1 MYSRLKDTL
10 VPTQLQRSKCRK
22 DLSRLCGEVIKD
34 VVLQRIQEDA
44 TLDLEELH
52 QALSRGVLQILA
64 ETYLGTKFD
73 DATIMNATCLE
84 IFRDAD
90 KNLGIKRTRS
100 LSSFV
105 QENRD
110 KIAPEDLG
118 GISELLSG
126 HSLKLKSDIVTFEN
140 NPQRRGAGRIY
151 TPYDVTE
158 HMCKE
163 SIIEMMKGMSSPQ
176 EVVSMR
182 ILDPAVG
189 SGAFL
194 AQAYRSILN
203 QSLLQGIA
211 LDDNHKSLLISDVLH
226 GVDVDPFATKV
237 CKLVMFLES
246 RGKYPDISPS
256 IFTADSLVMGG
267 SPSVLDYIKHVRFN
281 GVCEGY
287 DLVIG
292 NPPYVRIKPEDFEGF
307 LLADTR
313 NLYGLFCELSIS
325 LTKPS
330 GIFSMIIPQAVM
342 GARETQSL
350 RNHVLSLNAEVKFQ
364 VFDSV
369 PDFLF
374 DQGKI
379 ESNTNTNINQRTVIV
394 SVSKGKSKK
403 IFTSKLLRWRRR
415 EERDVLFNHIDLIEI
430 LPSDIHCD
438 RIPMIS
444 NTRTLE
450 LLRAMK
456 GIKQTIGDVKDGNDS
471 KLYMTKAVRYFI
483 TALPR
488 DLGRPNT
495 LQFGVEESHFERV
508 HALLNSNV
516 FYWWW
521 RVFGNGFQVEQRDVD
536 SFPLLDLNPEAAKRF
551 SRALIDLEED
561 CLVFKRNAGKDIPNV
576 NYNFAQGLVG
586 EIDDEIFKTLHMEN
600 LAEVFIS
607 KTNSLHNKMD
617 ALVGYGGQN
626 ED

>member
-1 MYSRLKDTL
+1 MYSRHKDTL

-34 VVLQRIQEDA
+34 VVLQRIHEDD
-44 TLDLEELH
+44 TLDLDELH
-52 QALSRGVLQILA
+52 QALSRGVLQILS

-73 DATIMNATCLE
+73 DATIMNAPCLE

-90 KNLGIKRTRS
+90 KNLGIERTRS

-126 HSLKLKSDIVTFEN
+126 HSLTLNSETITFES

-163 SIIEMMKGMSSPQ
+163 SIVEMMKGMSSPK
-176 EVVSMR
+176 EVVSLR

-203 QSLLQGIA
+203 QSLVQGIA
-211 LDDNHKSLLISDVLH
+211 LDDDHKSLLISDVLH

-246 RGKYPDISPS
+246 EGNYPDISPS
-256 IFTADSLVMGG
+256 IFTADSLVLGG
-267 SPSVLDYIKHVRFN
+267 SPSVLDWIEHVRFN

-325 LTKPS
+325 LTKPN

-350 RNHVLSLNAEVKFQ
+350 RNHVLSLDAEVRFQ

-394 SVSKGKSKK
+394 SVSKRKSKK

-415 EERDVLFNHIDLIEI
+415 EERDELFDYIDLIEI

-444 NTRTLE
+444 NKRTLR
-450 LLRAMK
+450 LLRSMK
-456 GIKQTIGDVKDGNDS
+456 RIKQTIGDVKDGDGS
-471 KLYMTKAVRYFI
+471 RLYMTKAVRYFI

-495 LQFGVEESHFERV
+495 LQFGVDDAHFERV
-508 HALLNSNV
+508 HILLNSNV

-536 SFPLLDLNPEAAKRF
+536 SFPLFDIAPETAKRF
-551 SRALIDLEED
+551 SRALIDSEED
-561 CLVFKRNAGKDIPNV
+561 CLVFKRNAGKDIPNI
-576 NYNFAQGLVG
+576 NYNYAQSLVHT
-586 EIDDEIFKTLHMEN
+586 IDDEIFKTLHIEN

>member
-1 MYSRLKDTL
+1 MYSRHKDAL

-22 DLSRLCGEVIKD
+22 DLSRLCGEVIKH
-34 VVLQRIQEDA
+34 VALQRILEDD
-44 TLDLEELH
+44 TLDLDELH
-52 QALSRGVLQILA
+52 QSLSRGVLQILA
-64 ETYLGTKFD
+64 ETYLGSEFD
-73 DATIMNATCLE
+73 VATISGTPCLE
-84 IFRDAD
+84 IFLNAD
-90 KNLGIKRTRS
+90 KDLGMERIQS

-105 QENRD
+105 QGNRD

-126 HSLKLKSDIVTFEN
+126 HSLALNSETITFQN
-140 NPQRRGAGRIY
+140 NPKRRGAGRIY

-163 SIIEMMKGMSSPQ
+163 SIVEMMEGMSTPQ
-176 EVVSMR
+176 EVVSLR

-203 QSLLQGIA
+203 QSLEQGII
-211 LDDNHKSLLISDVLH
+211 LGDDHKSMLISDVLH
-226 GVDVDPFATKV
+226 GVDVDPFATNV

-246 RGKYPDISPS
+246 GGNYPDISPS
-256 IFTADSLVMGG
+256 IFTADSLVLGG
-267 SPSVLDYIKHVRFN
+267 SPSVLNWIKHVRFN

-325 LTKPS
+325 LTKPN

-350 RNHVLSLNAEVKFQ
+350 RNHVLSLDAEVRFQ

-394 SVSKGKSKK
+394 SVSKSKSKQ

-415 EERDVLFNHIDLIEI
+415 EERDVLFDHIDLIKI

-444 NTRTLE
+444 NRRTLN

-456 GIKQTIGDVKDGNDS
+456 EIKQTIGDVKEEDGS
-471 KLYMTKAVRYFI
+471 KLYITKAVRYFI

-495 LQFGVEESHFERV
+495 LKFGVEESHFERV
-508 HALLNSNV
+508 HTLLNSNV

-536 SFPLLDLNPEAAKRF
+536 SFPLFDIAPETAKRF
-551 SRALIDLEED
+551 SRALIDSEED
-561 CLVFKRNAGKDIPNV
+561 CLVFKRNAGKDIPNI
-576 NYNFAQGLVG
+576 NYNYAQSLVHT
-586 EIDDEIFKTLHMEN
+586 IDDEIFKTLHMEN

>member
-1 MYSRLKDTL
+1 

-34 VVLQRIQEDA
+34 VVRQRIQEDA

-64 ETYLGTKFD
+64 ETYLGSEFD
-73 DATIMNATCLE
+73 DATIMNAPCLE
-84 IFRDAD
+84 IFQDAD
-90 KNLGIKRTRS
+90 KALGIERTRL

-126 HSLKLKSDIVTFEN
+126 HSLKLKSDLVAFEN

-158 HMCKE
+158 HMCRE
-163 SIIEMMKGMSSPQ
+163 SIIEMMKGMSSPK

-246 RGKYPDISPS
+246 GGNYPGISPS
-256 IFTADSLVMGG
+256 IFTADSLVLGG
-267 SPSVLDYIKHVRFN
+267 SPSALDWIKHVQYN

-292 NPPYVRIKPEDFEGF
+292 NPPYVRIKPKDYQGF
-307 LLADTR
+307 FLAETR

-350 RNHVLSLNAEVKFQ
+350 RNHVLNLNAEVKFQ

-415 EERDVLFNHIDLIEI
+415 EERDVLFDHIDLIEI
-430 LPSDIHCD
+430 LPSDIHYD

-456 GIKQTIGDVKDGNDS
+456 RIKQTIGDVKDGNDS

-495 LQFGVEESHFERV
+495 LQFSVEESHFERV
-508 HALLNSNV
+508 HTLLNSNV

-551 SRALIDLEED
+551 SRALIDSEED
-561 CLVFKRNAGKDIPNV
+561 CLVFKRNAGKDIPNI
-576 NYNFAQGLVG
+576 NYNYAQGLVR

-600 LAEVFIS
+600 LAEVFTS
-607 KTNSLHNKMD
+607 KTNSLLNKMD
-617 ALVGYGGQN
+617 ALVGYGG
-626 ED
+626 

>member
-1 MYSRLKDTL
+1 M
-10 VPTQLQRSKCRK
+10 PTQLQRSKCRK
-22 DLSRLCGEVIKD
+22 DLSRLCAEVIKD

-44 TLDLEELH
+44 TLDLNELH

-64 ETYLGTKFD
+64 ETYLGSEFD
-73 DATIMNATCLE
+73 DAAVINAPCLE
-84 IFRDAD
+84 IFQDAD
-90 KNLGIKRTRS
+90 KDLGIERTRS

-126 HSLKLKSDIVTFEN
+126 HSLKLKSDTITFEN
-140 NPQRRGAGRIY
+140 NPQRRDAGRIY

-163 SIIEMMKGMSSPQ
+163 SIVEMMKGMSSPQ

-194 AQAYRSILN
+194 AQAYRCILN
-203 QSLLQGIA
+203 QSLVQGIT

-246 RGKYPDISPS
+246 GGIYLGISPS
-256 IFTADSLVMGG
+256 IFTADSLVLGG
-267 SPSVLDYIKHVRFN
+267 SPSALDWIKHVQYN

-292 NPPYVRIKPEDFEGF
+292 NPPYVRIKPKDYQGF
-307 LLADTR
+307 FLAETR

-350 RNHVLSLNAEVKFQ
+350 RNHVLNLNAEVKFQ

-471 KLYMTKAVRYFI
+471 KLYITKAVRYFI

-495 LQFGVEESHFERV
+495 LQFGVEESYFERV
-508 HALLNSNV
+508 HTLLNSNV

-536 SFPLLDLNPEAAKRF
+536 SFPLLDLTPEAAKRF
-551 SRALIDLEED
+551 SRALIDSEED

-600 LAEVFIS
+600 LSEVFIS

>member
-1 MYSRLKDTL
+1 MYSRRKESL
-10 VPTQLQRSKCRK
+10 VPTQLQRSNCRK
-22 DLSRLCGEVIKD
+22 ELSRLCGEIIKD
-34 VVLQRIQEDA
+34 VALRRTLEDD
-44 TLDLEELH
+44 TLDLDDLH
-52 QALSRGVLQILA
+52 KVISRGVLQILA
-64 ETYLGTKFD
+64 EAYLGTEFGPASVKD
-73 DATIMNATCLE
+73 TPCLD
-84 IFRDAD
+84 IFQNAD
-90 KNLGIKRTRS
+90 KELGDENVQS

-105 QENRD
+105 EKNRQQ
-110 KIAPEDLG
+110 IAPEDLG

-126 HSLKLKSDIVTFEN
+126 HSLGLEDGYISFAN

-151 TPYDVTE
+151 TPYDVTK

-163 SIIEMMKGMSSPQ
+163 SIGELLKGMTSQ
-176 EVVSMR
+176 EEVVSLR

-194 AQAYRSILN
+194 AQAYRCILN
-203 QSLLQGIA
+203 QAHNQGII
-211 LDDNHKSLLISDVLH
+211 LDDLHKSKLISDVLH
-226 GVDVDPFATKV
+226 GVDIDPFATKV

-246 RGKYPDISPS
+246 EGNYPEISPS
-256 IFTADSLVMGG
+256 IFTVDSLVLGG
-267 SPSVLDYIKHVRFN
+267 SPSVFDWTKHIRFN
-281 GVCEGY
+281 GVCKGY

-292 NPPYVRIKPEDFEGF
+292 NPPYVRIRPEDYGRF
-307 LLADTR
+307 LLADSR
-313 NLYGLFCELSIS
+313 NMYALFCELSIS
-325 LTKPS
+325 LAKPS

-342 GARETQSL
+342 GARETQTL
-350 RNHVLSLNAEVKFQ
+350 RNHVLNLNAEVKFQ

-394 SVSKGKSKK
+394 TVSKRKSKK

-415 EERDVLFNHIDLIEI
+415 EERDVLFDHLDLIEI

-444 NTRTLE
+444 NRRTLK
-450 LLRAMK
+450 LLRLMK
-456 GIKQTIGDVKDGNDS
+456 GIKQTISDVKDEDGS

-495 LQFGVEESHFERV
+495 LQFGVEDSHFERV
-508 HALLNSNV
+508 HTLLNSNV

-536 SFPLLDLNPEAAKRF
+536 SFPLLDLTPEAAKRF
-551 SRALIDLEED
+551 SRALIDSEEG
-561 CLVFKRNAGKDIPNV
+561 CLVFKRNAGKNIPNI
-576 NYNFAQGLVG
+576 NYNYAQGLVHK
-586 EIDDEIFKTLHMEN
+586 IDDEIFKTLHMES

>member
-1 MYSRLKDTL
+1 MSR
-10 VPTQLQRSKCRK
+10 
-22 DLSRLCGEVIKD
+22 
-34 VVLQRIQEDA
+34 VLNDKKVDIVH
-44 TLDLEELH
+44 LH
-52 QALSRGVLQILA
+52 QVLSQGVLQILA
-64 ETYLGTKFD
+64 EAYLGTEFD
-73 DATIMNATCLE
+73 EPTIMNTPCLE
-84 IFRDAD
+84 IFLNTD
-90 KNLGIKRTRS
+90 KELGKENINS
-100 LSSFV
+100 LVSFV
-105 QENRD
+105 ENNR
-110 KIAPEDLG
+110 KEIAPEDLG

-126 HSLKLKSDIVTFEN
+126 HSLKLKSDTIVFEN
-140 NPQRRGAGRIY
+140 NPHRRGAGRIY

-158 HMCKE
+158 YMCKE
-163 SIIEMMKGMSSPQ
+163 SIAELMKGMKSPE
-176 EVVSMR
+176 EVVSLR

-194 AQAYRSILN
+194 AQAYRSILH
-203 QSLLQGIA
+203 QAFKQGIV
-211 LDDNHKSLLISDVLH
+211 LENNHKSLLIRDVLH

-246 RGKYPDISPS
+246 EGKFPNISPS
-256 IFTADSLVMGG
+256 IFAADSLLMGG
-267 SPSVLDYIKHVRFN
+267 SPSVTDWLKHIGFS

-292 NPPYVRIKPEDFEGF
+292 NPPYVRIKPEDFKQF
-307 LLADTR
+307 LLADSR

-330 GIFSMIIPQAVM
+330 GIFSMIIPQAIM

-350 RNHVLSLNAEVKFQ
+350 RNHVLNLNAEVKFQ

-394 SVSKGKSKK
+394 SVSKRRSKK

-415 EERDVLFNHIDLIEI
+415 EERDVLFDHLDLIEI
-430 LPSDIHCD
+430 SPSDIYCD
-438 RIPMIS
+438 RIPMIC
-444 NTRTLE
+444 NRRTLK
-450 LLRAMK
+450 LFRSIK
-456 GIKQTIGDVKDGNDS
+456 GIKQTIGDVKDGDGS
-471 KLYMTKAVRYFI
+471 KLYITKAVRYFI

-495 LQFGVEESHFERV
+495 LQFSVEEPHFERV

-536 SFPLLDLNPEAAKRF
+536 SFPLLDLTPEAAKRF
-551 SRALIDLEED
+551 SRALIDSEED

-576 NYNFAQGLVG
+576 NYNYAQGLVH
-586 EIDDEIFKTLHMEN
+586 EIDDEIFKTLQIEN
-600 LAEVFIS
+600 LAEVFTS

>member
-1 MYSRLKDTL
+1 MYSRHNDTL
-10 VPTQLQRSKCRK
+10 VPTQLQRSMCRK
-22 DLSRLCGEVIKD
+22 ELSRLCGEVIKD
-34 VVLQRIQEDA
+34 VALQRILEDDK
-44 TLDLEELH
+44 LDLDELH

-73 DATIMNATCLE
+73 DSTIMNTPCLE
-84 IFRDAD
+84 IFGDAD
-90 KNLGIKRTRS
+90 KDLGVERIQT

-126 HSLKLKSDIVTFEN
+126 HSLTLNSETITFEN

-158 HMCKE
+158 HMCRE
-163 SIIEMMKGMSSPQ
+163 SIVEMMEGMSTPQ
-176 EVVSMR
+176 EVVSLR

-203 QSLLQGIA
+203 QSLEHGIV
-211 LDDNHKSLLISDVLH
+211 LDDEHKSLLISDVLH
-226 GVDVDPFATKV
+226 GVDVDTFATKV

-246 RGKYPDISPS
+246 GGNYPNISPS
-256 IFTADSLVMGG
+256 IFTADSLQLGG
-267 SPSVLDYIKHVRFN
+267 SPSVLDWTKHIRFN
-281 GVCEGY
+281 GVCKGY

-292 NPPYVRIKPEDFEGF
+292 NPPYVRIRPEDYERF
-307 LLADTR
+307 LLADSR
-313 NLYGLFCELSIS
+313 NMYGLFCELSIS
-325 LTKPS
+325 LTKPT
-330 GIFSMIIPQAVM
+330 GIFSMIIPQSVM
-342 GARETQSL
+342 GAREAQSL
-350 RNHVLSLNAEVKFQ
+350 RNLVLNLNAEVKFQ

-394 SVSKGKSKK
+394 SVSKRRPKK

-415 EERDVLFNHIDLIEI
+415 EERDVLFNHLDLIEI
-430 LPSDIHCD
+430 LPSDIHFD

-444 NTRTLE
+444 NRRTLN
-450 LLRAMK
+450 LLRSLK
-456 GIKQTIGDVKDGNDS
+456 GIKQTIGDVKDGNCS

-495 LQFGVEESHFERV
+495 LQFSVEESHIERV
-508 HALLNSNV
+508 HTLLNSNV

-536 SFPLLDLNPEAAKRF
+536 SFPLLDLSPETAKRF
-551 SRALIDLEED
+551 SKALIDSEKD
-561 CLVFKRNAGKDIPNV
+561 CLVFKRNAGKDIPNI
-576 NYNFAQGLVG
+576 NYNYAQGLVH
-586 EIDDEIFKTLHMEN
+586 EIDDEIFKTLHIEN
-600 LAEVFIS
+600 LAEVFTS

>member
-1 MYSRLKDTL
+1 MYSRHNDTL
-10 VPTQLQRSKCRK
+10 VPTQLQRSMCRK
-22 DLSRLCGEVIKD
+22 KLSRLCGEVIKD
-34 VVLQRIQEDA
+34 VALQRILEDDK
-44 TLDLEELH
+44 LDLDELH

-73 DATIMNATCLE
+73 DSTIMNTPCLE
-84 IFRDAD
+84 IFGDAD
-90 KNLGIKRTRS
+90 KDLGVERIQT

-126 HSLKLKSDIVTFEN
+126 HSLTLNSETITFEN

-158 HMCKE
+158 HMCRE
-163 SIIEMMKGMSSPQ
+163 SIVEMMEGMSTPQ
-176 EVVSMR
+176 EVVSLR

-203 QSLLQGIA
+203 QSLEHGIV
-211 LDDNHKSLLISDVLH
+211 LDDEHKSLLISDVLH
-226 GVDVDPFATKV
+226 GVDVDTFATKV

-246 RGKYPDISPS
+246 GGNYPNISPS
-256 IFTADSLVMGG
+256 IFTADSLQLGG
-267 SPSVLDYIKHVRFN
+267 SPSVLDWTKHIRFN
-281 GVCEGY
+281 GVCKGY

-292 NPPYVRIKPEDFEGF
+292 NPPYVRIKPEDYEQF
-307 LLADTR
+307 LLAESR

-325 LTKPS
+325 LTKPR

-342 GARETQSL
+342 GAQETESL
-350 RNHVLSLNAEVKFQ
+350 RNHVLNLNAEIKFQ

-394 SVSKGKSKK
+394 SVSKRKSRK

-415 EERDVLFNHIDLIEI
+415 EERDVLFDHLDLIEI

-444 NTRTLE
+444 NKRTLE

-456 GIKQTIGDVKDGNDS
+456 EIEQTIGDVKDGNGS

-495 LQFGVEESHFERV
+495 LQFGVDESHFERV
-508 HALLNSNV
+508 HTILNSNV

-536 SFPLLDLNPEAAKRF
+536 SFPLLDITSETAKRF
-551 SRALIDLEED
+551 SKALIGSEED
-561 CLVFKRNAGKDIPNV
+561 CLVFKRNAGKDIPNI
-576 NYNFAQGLVG
+576 NYNYAQGLVH
-586 EIDDEIFKTLHMEN
+586 EIDDEIFKTLQMET
-600 LAEVFIS
+600 LAEVFLS

-617 ALVGYGGQN
+617 ALVGYGGSN